1 MLTNIRY
8 ILITALRDWLF
19 IGLLASILFATAIS
33 ATLGSTAFLEERE
46 MTITFAA
53 GASRIILMV
62 GLIVFVCFHIR
73 NAFDTKEIDV
83 ILSRPISRSNLVIAY
98 WLGFA
103 FVAFLLT
110 IPVVGIIGMIG
121 VNNWQGFIGWSISL
135 LLETFMVVALA
146 LFSAFTLRSAVTSVI
161 ACMGFYVLSRMM
173 AFFVVTSQSGM
184 VGGEIKFVIMRYVLK
199 LISAIVPRLDFF
211 SKSQWLIYGFDSSQD
226 WIVFAVQAFIF
237 VPLLILASI
246 ADFRRKQF

>member
-19 IGLLASILFATAIS
+19 VGLLASILFATAIS

-46 MTITFAA
+46 MTITFAS
-53 GASRIILMV
+53 GASRIILMI

-83 ILSRPISRSNLVIAY
+83 IMSRPISRSNLVIAY

-103 FVAFLLT
+103 LVAVLLT
-110 IPVVGIIGMIG
+110 VPVIGIIAMIG
-121 VNNWQGFIGWSISL
+121 VNNWAGFFGWAVSL
-135 LLETFMVVALA
+135 LLETFIVVALA
-146 LFSAFTLRSAVTSVI
+146 LFSAFTLRSAVTAVI
-161 ACMGFYVLSRMM
+161 ASMGFYTISRMM

-184 VGGEIKFVIMRYVLK
+184 VGGETKYAVMKYI
-199 LISAIVPRLDFF
+199 LIAISTIVPRLDFF
-211 SKSQWLIYGFDSSQD
+211 AKSQWLIYGFDSSQD
-226 WIVFAVQAFIF
+226 WIVFLVQAVVFL
-237 VPLLILASI
+237 PLLVLASI

>member
-8 ILITALRDWLF
+8 ILLTALRDWLF
-19 IGLLASILFATAIS
+19 IGLLVGVLFATMIS
-33 ATLGSTAFLEERE
+33 ATLGSTAFIEEKE
-46 MTITFAA
+46 MTLTFAS
-53 GASRIILMV
+53 GASRLILMI

-103 FVAFLLT
+103 LVALLLVV
-110 IPVVGIIGMIG
+110 PVVAIIGLIG
-121 VNNWQGFIGWSISL
+121 VINLPGYLGWGASL
-135 LLETFMVVALA
+135 LLESGLVVALA

-173 AFFVVTSQSGM
+173 AFFVMTSQSNM
-184 VGGEIKFVIMRYVLK
+184 MSGEQKLAPLKYVLVA
-199 LISAIVPRLDFF
+199 ISTVVPRLDFF
-211 SKSQWLIYGFDSSQD
+211 AKSQWLVYGFADKHD
-226 WIVFAVQAFIF
+226 WLIFIAQTAIF
-237 VPLLILASI
+237 IPLLLLAAI